1 MKDLLSWGTYRHI
14 KDQGDAPRFNTVNGA
29 NEETR
34 EVGVRR
40 QRRSV
45 DFDSELSGG
54 REKGKTEE
62 RLRGVYR
69 NKP

>member
-1 MKDLLSWGTYRHI
+1 MRKLGRSELTGIVT
-14 KDQGDAPRFNTVNGA
+14 GL
-29 NEETR
+29 
-34 EVGVRR
+34 RR

-54 REKGKTEE
+54 RGKGKTEE

>member
-34 EVGVRR
+34 EVGAHRNRDRTAAAEAERR
-40 QRRSV
+40 FRFRV
-45 DFDSELSGG
+45 VWRP
-54 REKGKTEE
+54 RERE
-62 RLRGVYR
+62 
-69 NKP
+69 N